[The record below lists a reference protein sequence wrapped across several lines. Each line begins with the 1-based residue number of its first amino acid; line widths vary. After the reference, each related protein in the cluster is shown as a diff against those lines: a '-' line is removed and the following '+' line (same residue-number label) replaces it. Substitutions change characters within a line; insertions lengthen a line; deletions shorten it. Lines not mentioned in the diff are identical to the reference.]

1 MQSFETLLTTLGS
14 LSQVAPVDCAQL
26 AAKLIETIADD
37 ADRLPDVL
45 HALRMAATP
54 DDTAAADRLLD
65 RLLARLPP
73 SLRVS
78 LDERAIDDLS
88 QLYRRLPN
96 TGSSRQRLLRLLAA
110 DGRTLALRTFAELLA
125 SDPPHGD
132 QEAALAFVPLFQS
145 RTLAA
150 DALFPRLF
158 DCLEHPA
165 LAAIVLD
172 LSNYLFRK
180 GLVAR
185 HPASERATLLAALLQ
200 NLVRRLG
207 KIEEQPDEYATSP
220 QQLNRIIGESV
231 ALVVSLCDSLALLGN
246 AEVASKLYE
255 ALELRHRRVR
265 TEAAAAL
272 LRLGDDA
279 GLDTLVAMT
288 AEPVVRT
295 RALSYLEELGRLDRV
310 PANRASPAARAEGS
324 LAAWLAEPAHFG
336 VPPGGLELVDA
347 RRQHW
352 PGFEQPLDCFLFRFE
367 YRVGNQMLASVGIA
381 GPVAHA
387 FMCDL
392 QDLSPDD
399 IYAAYAGWFAEH
411 AEIRQT
417 PADGLSPDQQEAWR
431 SVADDI
437 EAAGYQEIELVLRGV
452 FFGREQWV
460 AKAER
465 HGLGGVLVVDDGH
478 VAWYPQPQT
487 KRPPGPIVMY
497 DIHKGRELLRAFNP
511 ED

>member
-1 MQSFETLLTTLGS
+1 
-14 LSQVAPVDCAQL
+14 
-26 AAKLIETIADD
+26 
-37 ADRLPDVL
+37 
-45 HALRMAATP
+45 
-54 DDTAAADRLLD
+54 
-65 RLLARLPP
+65 
-73 SLRVS
+73 
-78 LDERAIDDLS
+78 
-88 QLYRRLPN
+88 
-96 TGSSRQRLLRLLAA
+96 
-110 DGRTLALRTFAELLA
+110 
-125 SDPPHGD
+125 
-132 QEAALAFVPLFQS
+132 
-145 RTLAA
+145 
-150 DALFPRLF
+150 
-158 DCLEHPA
+158 

-172 LSNYLFRK
+172 VSNYLFRK

-185 HPASERATLLAALLQ
+185 HPATERAAQLSALLQ

-207 KIEEQPDEYATSP
+207 RIEERPGEFATSP
-220 QQLNRIIGESV
+220 QQLNRMIGESV
-231 ALVVSLCDSLALLGN
+231 SLVVSLCDAVALLGN
-246 AEVASKLYE
+246 ADASAKLYE

-272 LRLGDDA
+272 LRLGDEA
-279 GLDTLVAMT
+279 GLETLVAMT
-288 AEPVVRT
+288 AEPVVRS
-295 RALSYLEELGRLDRV
+295 RALSYLEELGMLDRV
-310 PANRASPAARAEGS
+310 PANRSSPAARAEGA

-347 RRQHW
+347 RHQYW

-367 YRVGNQMLASVGIA
+367 YRIGQQALASVGIA

-417 PADGLSPDQQEAWR
+417 PAENLSAREHESWQSHVGEL
-431 SVADDI
+431 
-437 EAAGYQEIELVLRGV
+437 EAAGYQQIELVLRGM

-465 HGLGGVLVVDDGH
+465 HGLAGVLVVDDGDI
-478 VAWYPQPQT
+478 AWYPQPQT
-487 KRPPGPIVMY
+487 SRPPGAAEMY
-497 DIHKGRELLRAFNP
+497 YIHKGRELLRAFNP